1 MSTLFFPLFKA
12 RDFGGHL
19 YEELFLE
26 IQDRMQRQE
35 IVGQLI
41 IHVASGM
48 TEEIDT
54 AMKVFSSIVASGEEG
69 MRALRLF
76 LPFLMSLIDNV
87 QNYTSHHLRTLFLLL
102 FLVGG
107 SDNLVEG
114 AGGLDDVHIVIRKYL
129 ALAPVKFKRI
139 VSIPVVM
146 NGE

>member
-1 MSTLFFPLFKA
+1 
-12 RDFGGHL
+12 
-19 YEELFLE
+19 
-26 IQDRMQRQE
+26 MQRQE

-41 IHVASGM
+41 IHVASGQGLA
-48 TEEIDT
+48 EEIDT
-54 AMKVFSSIVASGEEG
+54 AMKVFSNIVASGEEG
-69 MRALRLF
+69 RRSLRLF

-107 SDNLVEG
+107 SDDLVEG

-139 VSIPVVM
+139 VSIVVQSIPALFS
-146 NGE
+146 